1 MSKLVETIQ
10 QYFKIHII
18 KGGNKSQL
26 ISMFTL
32 IKTWGRKQFIQSLLI
47 KQVKMSECKKSQT
60 FWITYFPFSTHFR
73 ISVQLAADNDAL
85 CSGTMLYIAYI
96 AIYRVHLSIHQCKVL
111 EMFPT
116 IRKRGSFKVKNK
128 QKKKVYYK
136 RKDGCFNFS

>member
-1 MSKLVETIQ
+1 
-10 QYFKIHII
+10 
-18 KGGNKSQL
+18 
-26 ISMFTL
+26 MFTL

-128 QKKKVYYK
+128 QKKKK
-136 RKDGCFNFS
+136 FTIKEKMGALIFHKIILQNIKIFLILKFNIKIKNS